1 MLQIFHCC
9 YKMQIFS
16 FQEEEIEIDA
26 PLHSKDKIE
35 EEFIFEASNR
45 YMYMCGLGTWLTLD
59 S

>member
-1 MLQIFHCC
+1 
-9 YKMQIFS
+9 MQIFS